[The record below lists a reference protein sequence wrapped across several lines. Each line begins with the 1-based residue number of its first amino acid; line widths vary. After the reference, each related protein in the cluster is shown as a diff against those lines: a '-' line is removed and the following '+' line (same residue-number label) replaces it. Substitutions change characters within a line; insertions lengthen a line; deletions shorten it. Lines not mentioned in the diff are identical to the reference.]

1 MTGTPLEQHREANAD
16 AAADLQ
22 TTREGQLLGGGV
34 EAAEFTMIPD
44 LETFAVLPWDKT
56 VARFFTV
63 TDWEFRMYA
72 EAAP

>member
-1 MTGTPLEQHREANAD
+1 M
-16 AAADLQ
+16 
-22 TTREGQLLGGGV
+22 
-34 EAAEFTMIPD
+34 MPD

-63 TDWEFRMYA
+63 TDWEFQMYA